1 MIEKM
6 KQPNIICVEIPGR
19 DRIEYDAKNPQVLK
33 VIGCSQLQELIRA
46 LQSTGGDV
54 ATWKIPQGNSHSD
67 LLVRELIL
75 RARGEWEFP
84 VQEAETCH
92 CRAVPTNTID
102 QAIVCGAHSID
113 KVRRLTSAN
122 TACGTCFPEV
132 EKILNYRL
140 AKKA

>member
-1 MIEKM
+1 MTDA
-6 KQPNIICVEIPGR
+6 NIICVEIPGR
-19 DRIEYDAKNPQVLK
+19 DRIEYDAKNPQSLK
-33 VIGCSQLQELIRA
+33 VIGCFQLQALIRT
-46 LQSTGGDV
+46 LQSTGSDV
-54 ATWKIPQGNSHSD
+54 AKWKIPLGDSHSD

-75 RARGEWEFP
+75 RSRGEWEFP

-92 CRAVPTNTID
+92 CRAVPTHTID
-102 QAIVCGAHSID
+102 QAIICGAHSID

-140 AKKA
+140 VKKA